1 MKILLTAALLF
12 SPIFGFA
19 KTSFPS
25 STIPERRE
33 FPLNPNFSPCEDFHQ
48 YVCSKA
54 EASFKLRPDRSRHLF
69 AFSDSRERILE
80 AQMKFM
86 KELPKRK
93 NLSER
98 TAQVRDN
105 YLACMNAKSRAQDER
120 DQLGIVR
127 SQIEKLTNAAEVWGW
142 NHNEL
147 KNGLGG
153 LTFLWPENNYDN
165 PQVVDATLYSSLM
178 ALPDHKYYEQT
189 DVMKDYAD
197 NLHAFIKIAYPGLK
211 KEERQKRV
219 TALIELE
226 KDFVKVF
233 PVRSVRQ
240 QRWSEKRV
248 HTQKELLEKYPNLRL
263 EVLFAALPEKTLISV
278 PVPEA
283 LDFLNKEIHIRPL
296 TVWKDLSLLRS
307 ISNHLDDAYPA
318 YFKVRFE
325 FNRKYFGGPTA
336 RPSRQERCTT
346 ETKEIFS
353 KEIDAELVDQLFPQ
367 FDESKVVEVAERVRA
382 SILKGLENNTWLSKE
397 GKKEAL
403 AKIKLARLQLV
414 KPHNDKEW
422 DFLPVRQYSSTKAVS
437 NLRLYREARWEKS
450 QKEFR
455 EPANL
460 DAWGMSP
467 LTVNA
472 YYSASENKFVLPIG
486 ILQYPFYDKAGSIIE
501 NLGAVGAVIG
511 HELGHSVDDSGSRY
525 DSEGRLRQ
533 WMTIKDLAEFNKRG
547 QKMIDQFNNAGHD
560 GKLTLGE
567 NVADLVGLTFAY
579 KAAFPDGLGSEKE
592 RKDFFVAYG
601 RLWCEVIRPDNA
613 KLLRKTDSHASGKAR
628 INEQVKH
635 QSAFAETFQCKPG
648 DKMTLPLNERVQIW

>member
-1 MKILLTAALLF
+1 MKSLLVAALLL
-12 SPIFGFA
+12 SPLCGFA
-19 KTSFPS
+19 KDPAPS
-25 STIPERRE
+25 SAIPARRE
-33 FPLNPNFSPCEDFHQ
+33 FPLNPAINPCEDFHQ
-48 YVCSKA
+48 HVCSKA

-86 KELPKRK
+86 KELPRK
-93 NLSER
+93 KDLSER

-105 YLACMNAKSRAQDER
+105 YLACMNAPSRAQDEK
-120 DQLGIVR
+120 DQLKTIR
-127 SQIEKLTNAAEVWGW
+127 EQIEKLTTPAEVLAW

-147 KNGLGG
+147 KGGLGG
-153 LTFLWPENNYDN
+153 MMFMWPGNNHDD
-165 PQVVDATLYSSLM
+165 PKVVDATLYSSLM
-178 ALPDHKYYEQT
+178 ALPDHKYYEQA

-197 NLHAFIKIAYPGLK
+197 GLRAFMKIAYPRLK
-211 KEERQKRV
+211 DQELNSRV
-219 TALIELE
+219 EAMISIE

-248 HTQKELLEKYPNLRL
+248 HTQKEVLTKYPNLRL
-263 EVLFAALPEKTLISV
+263 EMLLGTLPETTLISV

-283 LDFLNKEIHIRPL
+283 LEFLNREIGTRPL
-296 TVWKDLSLLRS
+296 TAWKDLSLFRS
-307 ISNHLDDAYPA
+307 VSDHLDDAYPK
-318 YFKVRFE
+318 YFKMRFDFE
-325 FNRKYFGGPTA
+325 KKYFGGPTS
-336 RPSRQERCTT
+336 RPSRQERCTS
-346 ETKEIFS
+346 EAKEIFS
-353 KEIDAELVDQLFPQ
+353 KEIDAELVDKLFPQ
-367 FDESKVVEVAERVRA
+367 FDESKVVDVAEKVRA
-382 SILKGLENNTWLSKE
+382 SILKGLEQNQWLSKE

-403 AKIKLARLQLV
+403 AKIKRARLQLV

-422 DFLPVRQYSSTKAVS
+422 DFLPVRKYSPTKPVS
-437 NLRLYREARWEKS
+437 NLRVYREARWEKA
-450 QKEFR
+450 QQEFR

-472 YYSASENKFVLPIG
+472 YYSSSENKFVLPIG
-486 ILQYPFYDKAGSIIE
+486 ILQYPFYDKDGSVIE

-525 DSEGRLRQ
+525 DSQGRLRQ
-533 WMTIKDLAEFNKRG
+533 WMSMKDLAEFNRRG
-547 QKMIDQFNNAGHD
+547 QKMIDQFNNADHD

-579 KAAFPDGLGSEKE
+579 RAAFPDGKGSDKD

-635 QSAFAETFQCKPG
+635 QAAFAETFQCKPG
-648 DKMTLPLNERVQIW
+648 DKMTLPPNERIQIW